1 MANIAQNLAGIHQQ
15 MAAAL
20 ERAGRAPDEARLVA
34 VTKHRSIPATLDVIA
49 AGESILG
56 ENRIQEARDK
66 IPQIDQDVSW
76 HFIGHLQSN
85 KARIAAQLF
94 DMIQSVDSE
103 RLAAALEREAARLDK
118 RLELLVQL
126 NIAGEQQKHGLAS
139 ARVGELLR
147 AVNDMPHLEA
157 CGLMTMAPY
166 SDDPEQSR
174 PIFRDLRQLRDD
186 LRAAGHGELDKL
198 SMGMT
203 QDFGVAI
210 EEGAT
215 LVRIGTAIYAE

>member
-1 MANIAQNLAGIHQQ
+1 MGHIAQNLAGIRQQ

-20 ERAGRAPDEARLVA
+20 ERAGRRPDEARLVA
-34 VTKHRSIPATLDVIA
+34 VTKHRSIPATLEVIA

-76 HFIGHLQSN
+76 HFIGHLQTN

-103 RLAAALEREAARLDK
+103 RLAAALEREAAKLDK
-118 RLELLVQL
+118 RLELLAQI
-126 NIAGEQQKHGLAS
+126 NIAGEQQKHGLAP
-139 ARVGELLR
+139 ARAGQLLR
-147 AVNDMPHLEA
+147 AIADMPHLQA
-157 CGLMTMAPY
+157 RGLMTMAPY
-166 SDDPEQSR
+166 SDEPQESR

-186 LRAAGHGELDKL
+186 LRAAGHGQLSEL

-203 QDFGVAI
+203 QDFQIAI

-215 LVRIGTAIYAE
+215 LARIGTAIFAE